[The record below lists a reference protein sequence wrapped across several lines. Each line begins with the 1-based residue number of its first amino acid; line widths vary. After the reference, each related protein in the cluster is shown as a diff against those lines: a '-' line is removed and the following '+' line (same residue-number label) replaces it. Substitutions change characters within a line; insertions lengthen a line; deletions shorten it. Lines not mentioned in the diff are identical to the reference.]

1 MGFLGE
7 FQKSKGGDSSKSL
20 FYLIGRKVIKH
31 NKTYIYKTSHLLSVI
46 QKVPKNK
53 E

>member
-7 FQKSKGGDSSKSL
+7 FRKNGGSSTKSIFLLEKKL
-20 FYLIGRKVIKH
+20 LII
-31 NKTYIYKTSHLLSVI
+31 YFYKTSHLLSVI